1 MEIGNL
7 QLFLYFIV
15 YISELIIQINLLED
29 FKKNNID
36 KNNRKMRKYHI
47 NMLKKIKKYYILY
60 KKNRKEEC
68 NFEVNKYAYT
78 V

>member
-1 MEIGNL
+1 
-7 QLFLYFIV
+7 
-15 YISELIIQINLLED
+15 
-29 FKKNNID
+29 
-36 KNNRKMRKYHI
+36 MRKYHI